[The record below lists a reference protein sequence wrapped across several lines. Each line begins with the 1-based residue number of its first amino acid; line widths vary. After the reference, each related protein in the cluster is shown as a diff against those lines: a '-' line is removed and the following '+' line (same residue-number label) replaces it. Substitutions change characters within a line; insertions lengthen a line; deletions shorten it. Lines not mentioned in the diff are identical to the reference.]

1 MSIEDKTDQMI
12 SVVMGMREE
21 MSVVSNDSTIL
32 LLKIELHEM
41 NQQHN
46 EQ

>member
-1 MSIEDKTDQMI
+1 MEDKTDEMI

-21 MSVVSNDSTIL
+21 MSTATHECSIL
-32 LLKIELHEM
+32 LLKIELRET

-46 EQ
+46 EL